1 MIDGS
6 CLRNGNHRVLGN
18 APVQCHLGFRLTRHR
33 CHVGEDV
40 FRISQFDVGQPLGQ
54 RTIGDYG
61 DTVFL
66 AVAQER
72 WLDAPFHQT
81 VTNLVG
87 NDLVFGQSRL
97 CSFELRHR
105 EVAHPNE
112 PDLALLHQLFH
123 GCHSLLDRHG
133 VIRPVELVEI
143 DVISP
148 QTLEAALS
156 R

>member
-1 MIDGS
+1 M
-6 CLRNGNHRVLGN
+6 
-18 APVQCHLGFRLTRHR
+18 
-33 CHVGEDV
+33 
-40 FRISQFDVGQPLGQ
+40 
-54 RTIGDYG
+54 
-61 DTVFL
+61 
-66 AVAQER
+66 QEFQ
-72 WLDAPFHQT
+72 LDAPFHQT
-81 VTNLVG
+81 VTDLVG
-87 NDLVFGQSRL
+87 DDLVFGEGRL
-97 CSFELRHR
+97 RLFELRHR
-105 EVAHPNE
+105 KVAYPDE